1 MTKKSDGPSAM
12 MYVLFAIILGVI
24 FIYKE
29 QRENIKKNEII
40 PKSAPYYLP
49 QNPVYIPKI
58 KVFDSIK
65 STKLTFPKLQESK
78 LTFPKVQE
86 SNLKNYE
93 WLRKQKFEYEFNKSG
108 IIKDKTYPYL
118 NNQNKFEVEIN
129 KTLQDTSKKF
139 DGSLL
144 KK

>member
-1 MTKKSDGPSAM
+1 MTKKSDGPSTI

-29 QRENIKKNEII
+29 QREDIKKNEFI
-40 PKSAPYYLP
+40 PKSVPNYLP
-49 QNPVYIPKI
+49 QNFKGL
-58 KVFDSIK
+58 DSLK
-65 STKLTFPKLQESK
+65 STQR
-78 LTFPKVQE
+78 TFPKVHE

-93 WLRKQKFEYEFNKSG
+93 WLRKQKFENEFNKSG
-108 IIKDKTYPYL
+108 ITKDKAFPYL

>member
-1 MTKKSDGPSAM
+1 MTQKSDGPSAM

-29 QRENIKKNEII
+29 QREDIKKNEFISRSV
-40 PKSAPYYLP
+40 PNYLP
-49 QNPVYIPKI
+49 QNPVIIPKI

-65 STKLTFPKLQESK
+65 STER
-78 LTFPKVQE
+78 TFPKVHE

-93 WLRKQKFEYEFNKSG
+93 WLRKQKFENEFNKSA
-108 IIKDKTYPYL
+108 IIKDKRYPYL

>member
-29 QRENIKKNEII
+29 QREDIKKNEFI
-40 PKSAPYYLP
+40 PKSVPNYLP

-65 STKLTFPKLQESK
+65 STKLTFPN
-78 LTFPKVQE
+78 VQE

-93 WLRKQKFEYEFNKSG
+93 WLRKQKFENEFNKSG

>member
-1 MTKKSDGPSAM
+1 MTKKSDGPSEM

-29 QRENIKKNEII
+29 QREDIKKNEFI
-40 PKSAPYYLP
+40 PKSIPNYLP

-65 STKLTFPKLQESK
+65 STKLTFPK
-78 LTFPKVQE
+78 VQE

-93 WLRKQKFEYEFNKSG
+93 WLRKQKFENEFNKSG

>member
-1 MTKKSDGPSAM
+1 MTKKSDGPSAI

-29 QRENIKKNEII
+29 QREDIKKNEFI
-40 PKSAPYYLP
+40 PKSVPNYLP
-49 QNPVYIPKI
+49 QNPVIIPHYLPQKF
-58 KVFDSIK
+58 KGLDSLK
-65 STKLTFPKLQESK
+65 STER
-78 LTFPKVQE
+78 TFPKVHE

-93 WLRKQKFEYEFNKSG
+93 WLRKQKFENEFNKSG
-108 IIKDKTYPYL
+108 ITKDKAFPYL

>member
-1 MTKKSDGPSAM
+1 MTKKSDDPSAM

-29 QRENIKKNEII
+29 QREDIKKNEFI
-40 PKSAPYYLP
+40 PKSVPNYLP

-65 STKLTFPKLQESK
+65 STKLTFPN
-78 LTFPKVQE
+78 VQE

-93 WLRKQKFEYEFNKSG
+93 WLRKQKFENEFNKSG

>member
-1 MTKKSDGPSAM
+1 MTKKSDGPSEM

-29 QRENIKKNEII
+29 QREDIKKNEFI
-40 PKSAPYYLP
+40 PKSIPNYLP

-65 STKLTFPKLQESK
+65 STKLTFPK
-78 LTFPKVQE
+78 VQE

-93 WLRKQKFEYEFNKSG
+93 WLRKQKFENEFNKSG
-108 IIKDKTYPYL
+108 ITKDKAFPYL

>member
-29 QRENIKKNEII
+29 QREDIKKNEFI
-40 PKSAPYYLP
+40 PKSVPNYLP

-65 STKLTFPKLQESK
+65 STKLTFPK
-78 LTFPKVQE
+78 VQE

-93 WLRKQKFEYEFNKSG
+93 WLRKQKFENEFNKSG